1 MRPTRISVLLL
12 LGLGAA
18 ALACANP
25 FATKEEAPAPEAA
38 PVPPPAAAPV
48 APVPA
53 AEAASWP
60 LLKMDAVAGGRSVAA
75 PGPVLDVDVDPT
87 GHFAVVVT
95 GAGDATALWTW
106 DFVGALVPVPLDGV
120 REVAFS
126 PFDGA
131 LYVVTRGA
139 SWTITQGTL
148 SAGGAFAAAGTVYT
162 SDTALSALVAPYTR
176 YDDQERVFF
185 ARETAPGRTQ
195 VLGVRRSGARPYEV
209 TSPTGALGDLTA
221 PEVRTPPP
229 ETDATPPQ
237 ALAAESAAPLS
248 LHPVTG
254 ALIWRDGGGTPHA
267 RAWNTGTGN
276 WSADAVTGAA
286 GEVWTWSP
294 NGYYA
299 IGWAPG
305 TAGVR
310 FRAPDGTIEAV
321 PGPTFGAAPVSAANG
336 RTLVGWTGT
345 SVVTVAGPLPLA
357 PVRYLTA
364 GGISDARRGALA
376 REGIAVE
383 DSEQTQLYGVYDDVL
398 YGYPQRPV
406 YASVDGL
413 LEVLHVGFQAVF
425 VRVERELSRPRLDA
439 FLTALEGAAQ
449 RGGEKRVREIAT
461 AAKRMLAGDYAFPE
475 GERVRAEVLAE
486 SELHHGQI
494 DFADFHPR
502 GPYATSPELENYFRA
517 FTYINQL
524 QLTDEERGSL
534 VPRARSAEEPGGADP
549 TLLAAWKAWVDAQS
563 PYLSGT
569 RYGGMFGD
577 VWEKTPYVRPECL
590 PTSVRRSPLRVFPLS
605 WGRDS
610 EILERAVAHD
620 DLDAGCTV
628 PERVMPSGLD
638 LLTAFGS
645 PSAAAI
651 QRAEYARY
659 PTLEATHTAL
669 RARFSG
675 DIASTRFVDEWMRLV
690 QILGNDTRVPEG
702 IRADRWQHRLL
713 ETALASWTSFR
724 HTTVLVNEGTAA
736 QMGDGGGDLFETIST
751 EPIRGVVDPVPA
763 AWAQTA
769 SLLDALATAARAT
782 PATDRLAE
790 VLAEGSTNAAR
801 LGELARKQ
809 MADTPLTEP
818 DYDFIAAY
826 AGVVE
831 HPYLLLSAVASG
843 KPDALAA
850 PEPMMRIV
858 DIHTWNDPL
867 GPALYWHAAVGRP
880 REVTVLLGD
889 RGVLVPGSGAVYGYH
904 EVVADHR
911 LDDAE
916 WRGVV
921 DTAARPAWANP
932 SLP

>member
-1 MRPTRISVLLL
+1 MRATRPSVLLA

-18 ALACANP
+18 ALACASP
-25 FATKEEAPAPEAA
+25 FAAKETVSPAP
-38 PVPPPAAAPV
+38 APV
-48 APVPA
+48 APPPPAPPEPA
-53 AEAASWP
+53 AAVESASWP
-60 LLKMDAVAGGRSVAA
+60 ILKLDAIAGGRSVGA
-75 PGPVLDVDVDPT
+75 PGTILDLDVDPT
-87 GHFAVVVT
+87 GRFAAVVV
-95 GAGDATALWTW
+95 GVGDATSLWTW
-106 DFVGALVPVPLDGV
+106 DFVGALVPVPIDGV

-131 LYVVTRGA
+131 LYVVTRGP
-139 SWTITQGTL
+139 SWTVTRGSLAPGGPYTVE
-148 SAGGAFAAAGTVYT
+148 SAVYT
-162 SDTALSALVAPYTR
+162 SDSALSALVAPYTR
-176 YDDQERVFF
+176 YDDEDRVFF

-195 VLGVRRSGARPYEV
+195 ILSVRRSSARAYEV
-209 TSPTGALGDLTA
+209 TSPTGALGELTA
-221 PEVRTPPP
+221 AELRTPPADSY
-229 ETDATPPQ
+229 TSPPRP
-237 ALAAESAAPLS
+237 LAAESASPLS
-248 LHPVTG
+248 VHPATG
-254 ALIWRDGGGTPHA
+254 ALLWRDAAGAAHT
-267 RAWNTGTGN
+267 RAWDIATGN
-276 WSADAVTGAA
+276 WSDDAVTGAP

-299 IGWAPG
+299 IGWTPG
-305 TAGVR
+305 AAGVR
-310 FRAPDGTIEAV
+310 YRAPDGTIEAV
-321 PGPTFGAAPVSAANG
+321 SGPTFDAAPVSAANG
-336 RTLVGWTGT
+336 RTLVGWVGS
-345 SVVTVAGPLPLA
+345 SVVTLAVPLPLA

-364 GGISDARRGALA
+364 GGISDARRAAIA

-383 DSEQTQLYGVYDDVL
+383 ESAQTQLYGVYDDIL
-398 YGYPQRPV
+398 YGSPERPV
-406 YASVDGL
+406 FASVDGM

-425 VRVERELSRPRLDA
+425 VRVEREVSRPRLDA
-439 FLTALEGAAQ
+439 FLGALEAAALKS
-449 RGGEKRVREIAT
+449 GEKRVREIAT

-475 GERVRAEVLAE
+475 GERARAGVLAE
-486 SELHHGQI
+486 SELHRMQV
-494 DFADFHPR
+494 DFQDFRPR

-517 FTYINQL
+517 FKYINLL
-524 QLTDEERGSL
+524 QLTDEERRSL
-534 VPRARSAEEPGGADP
+534 VPPVRDDEGGIDP
-549 TLLAAWKAWVDAQS
+549 ALLAAWKAWVDAQS

-569 RYGGMFGD
+569 RYDGMFGD

-590 PTSVRRSPLRVFPLS
+590 PTSIRRAPRRVFPLS

-610 EILERAVAHD
+610 EILERTVAHD
-620 DLDAGCTV
+620 DLDASCTV
-628 PERVMPSGLD
+628 PERTMPSGLD

-645 PSAAAI
+645 PSAAAF

-659 PTLEATHTAL
+659 PTLEPTHAAL

-675 DIASTRFVDEWMRLV
+675 DISSERFVDAWMRLV

-702 IRADRWQHRLL
+702 VTAARWQSRLL

-736 QMGDGGGDLFETIST
+736 QMGDGGDEIFEAITT

-769 SLLDALATAARAT
+769 TLLDALATAARAT

-818 DYDFIAAY
+818 DYEFIAAF

-831 HPYLLLSAVASG
+831 HPYLLLSAVAAG
-843 KPDALAA
+843 KPDELAA

-858 DIHTWNDPL
+858 DIHTWNDPN
-867 GPALYWHAAVGRP
+867 GPPAYWHAAVGAP

-921 DTAARPAWANP
+921 GGAARPAWANP
-932 SLP
+932 SLR